1 MALSATGVPRH
12 ALGPVYLRRMTPKF
26 DIFALDVGVPAR
38 RSPAPR
44 SSALG
49 WAGPNRTEGK
59 SLGSLVTAVAGALK
73 ARPVHLYLEAP
84 LFLPT
89 DPADPASS
97 EADLCAMRPF
107 EHSGGSPRAWMVAK
121 KPWPTSQAKAPHN
134 LSWPWSGNAGGA
146 TLGMGLQELI
156 WLLAQLESRAGGQG
170 ARLAVDTCPSTNSGG
185 ESTDGSACTATESG
199 SADSSTWQLAVLEAF
214 HPQGKYP
221 RVPGG
226 AHGFVPLASPM
237 HEKVAKRI
245 CEVADHFGGSPC
257 LLPGCSC
264 VQGGQQAGVWYDSNS
279 FAPGKG
285 TFNLVALA
293 CWSAGVSGPAVNAHG
308 WVLCA

>member
-1 MALSATGVPRH
+1 MPWNPSAYSWGMP
-12 ALGPVYLRRMTPKF
+12 P
-26 DIFALDVGVPAR
+26 IFALDVGVPAR
-38 RSPAPR
+38 PSPAGR

-49 WAGPNRTEGK
+49 WAGPNRNTGK
-59 SLGSLVTAVAGALK
+59 SLDDLVTAVAAALPTG
-73 ARPVHLYLEAP
+73 PVHLYLEAP
-84 LFLPT
+84 LFLP
-89 DPADPASS
+89 ADPGGSQES
-97 EADLCAMRPF
+97 DLCAMRPF
-107 EHSGGSPRAWMVAK
+107 EHCKGSPRAWMVGGTAWIGSGPQGK
-121 KPWPTSQAKAPHN
+121 GHN
-134 LSWPWSGNAGGA
+134 LSWPWSGNGGGA
-146 TLGMGLQELI
+146 ALGMALQELT
-156 WLLAQLESRAGGQG
+156 WLLARLKK
-170 ARLAVDTCPSTNSGG
+170 ARGNKASLVVDTCPSTHSGA
-185 ESTDGSACTATESG
+185 ESTDDCACTATESG
-199 SADSSTWQLAVLEAF
+199 SADSRRWRLTVLEAF

-293 CWSAGVSGPAVNAHG
+293 CWAAGVSGPAVNAHG

>member
-1 MALSATGVPRH
+1 MPWNPSAYSWGMP
-12 ALGPVYLRRMTPKF
+12 P
-26 DIFALDVGVPAR
+26 IFALDVGVPAR
-38 RSPAPR
+38 PSPAGR

-49 WAGPNRTEGK
+49 WAGPNRKKGK
-59 SLGSLVTAVAGALK
+59 SLDDLVTAVAAALPTG
-73 ARPVHLYLEAP
+73 PVHLYLEAP
-84 LFLPT
+84 LFLP
-89 DPADPASS
+89 ADPGGSQES
-97 EADLCAMRPF
+97 DLCAMRPF
-107 EHSGGSPRAWMVAK
+107 EHCKGSPHAWMVGNTS
-121 KPWPTSQAKAPHN
+121 WPKSQAKQPDHGHN

-146 TLGMGLQELI
+146 ALGMGLQELT
-156 WLLAQLESRAGGQG
+156 WLLAQLISRAGGKG
-170 ARLAVDTCPSTNSGG
+170 ATLVVDTRPSIQPGA
-185 ESTDGSACTATESG
+185 ESSDDSACTATESG
-199 SADSSTWQLAVLEAF
+199 SADSSMWQLAVLEAF

-221 RVPGG
+221 RVLGG
-226 AHGFVPLASPM
+226 AHGFVPLASPT
-237 HEKVAKRI
+237 HVQVAERI

-293 CWSAGVSGPAVNAHG
+293 CWAAGVSGPAVNAHG